1 MTAAAATMSAALHL
15 SDRIKDYG
23 SYAGFACVLGLAVL
37 SLLYFAQAREVK
49 RLREWAG
56 RAPERDAELQAR
68 VTAEAQQRAATPAA
82 VPAAA
87 AAAPAAAAATPA
99 GQAAAAK
106 PATPAAQPAAPAAGG
121 PAPAKPG
128 QPQPAATPGQPQPA
142 ATPGR
147 PSAQPPAPKPGVPAP
162 ATAAAA
168 AAGAAAASPATTKP
182 EAPKDGD
189 GDGAA
194 PPAGAGG
201 GPGSP
206 TPATPSGAN
215 GAVDQPTQIT
225 PAPAAAASAAPKPAP
240 KPGQPLRPP
249 ASPPVAADEHEHSPL
264 RATLM
269 IVGGVLGVIAVVLVL
284 VFTVFSGGGDKKTP
298 NTIGNAPATT
308 PGSSS
313 QGGTSTGSKAAPVAR
328 GDVEVAVL
336 NGTTVPGLAR
346 EVGTKLQNA
355 GFKLGTVT
363 NAPDQARSATVVAYQ
378 PGHVNEARVVARLI
392 HVGTDAVKQIDQST
406 AVVAGQGAFVV
417 VTVGAD
423 QST

>member
-1 MTAAAATMSAALHL
+1 MTAAAATIVAALHV

-68 VTAEAQQRAATPAA
+68 VTAEAQQRAAVPA

-87 AAAPAAAAATPA
+87 PKPATAAATPA
-99 GQAAAAK
+99 GQTATPK
-106 PATPAAQPAAPAAGG
+106 PATAP
-121 PAPAKPG
+121 
-128 QPQPAATPGQPQPA
+128 
-142 ATPGR
+142 
-147 PSAQPPAPKPGVPAP
+147 AQPPAGQPAQQPAGQPAQPPAAAPKPGFPAP

-168 AAGAAAASPATTKP
+168 AAGAAAAASASPAGTATKP
-182 EAPKDGD
+182 EEKKPDAQPDGD
-189 GDGAA
+189 GTT
-194 PPAGAGG
+194 PP
-201 GPGSP
+201 PSTP
-206 TPATPSGAN
+206 KPATPVGASPN

-225 PAPAAAASAAPKPAP
+225 PAPAVAAAAAPATPKPAP

-249 ASPPVAADEHEHSPL
+249 ATSAAVADDEHEPSPL
-264 RATLM
+264 RTTLM

-284 VFTVFSGGGDKKTP
+284 VLVVFNGSDNKPSP
-298 NTIGNAPATT
+298 NTIGGVPASTGT
-308 PGSSS
+308 SSS
-313 QGGTSTGSKAAPVAR
+313 SSNGKSNATKPAPISR
-328 GDVEVAVL
+328 GDVTVAVL

-346 EVGTKLQNA
+346 GAATKLQNA
-355 GFKLGTVT
+355 GFKIGTVP
-363 NAPDQARSATVVAYQ
+363 NAPAQARSATVVAYQ

-392 HVGTDAVKQIDQST
+392 HVGSDAVKPIDQST
-406 AVVAGQGAFVV
+406 AVVAGQDAFVV

-423 QST
+423 QSQ

>member
-128 QPQPAATPGQPQPA
+128 QPQPAATPGQLQPA
-142 ATPGR
+142 ATPG
-147 PSAQPPAPKPGVPAP
+147 PPAAQPSAPKPGVPAP

-206 TPATPSGAN
+206 TPSGAN

>member
-1 MTAAAATMSAALHL
+1 MTADAATILAALHV

-82 VPAAA
+82 APAAA
-87 AAAPAAAAATPA
+87 AAAGKPAAAAATPA

-106 PATPAAQPAAPAAGG
+106 PATPAPTGAP
-121 PAPAKPG
+121 
-128 QPQPAATPGQPQPA
+128 ATPGQQPA
-142 ATPGR
+142 AKPGTPAPTPAG
-147 PSAQPPAPKPGVPAP
+147 QPAAAPKPGVPAP

-168 AAGAAAASPATTKP
+168 AAGAASASPPSAKP
-182 EAPKDGD
+182 DAAKS
-189 GDGAA
+189 GDGATPTPSTPA
-194 PPAGAGG
+194 PATPAGA
-201 GPGSP
+201 SP
-206 TPATPSGAN
+206 SN

-225 PAPAAAASAAPKPAP
+225 PAPASASATPKPAP

-249 ASPPVAADEHEHSPL
+249 PAAPAAEDDHEHSPL

-269 IVGGVLGVIAVVLVL
+269 IVGGVVAAIVVVVVLVL
-284 VFTVFSGGGDKKTP
+284 TVFSGGNDKKSP

-308 PGSSS
+308 PAGSTSGKPSS
-313 QGGTSTGSKAAPVAR
+313 GKTAPISR
-328 GDVEVAVL
+328 GDVTVAVL

-346 EVGTKLQNA
+346 GAGNKLQNA

-363 NAPDQARSATVVAYQ
+363 NAPDQARSATIVAYQ
-378 PGHVNEARVVARLI
+378 AGHQNEARVVARI
-392 HVGTDAVKQIDQST
+392 IGVGADAIKPIDQST
-406 AVVAGQGAFVV
+406 AVVAGQDAFVV

-423 QST
+423 QSQ

>member
-1 MTAAAATMSAALHL
+1 MTAAAATIIAALHV

-68 VTAEAQQRAATPAA
+68 VTAEAQQRAAVPA

-87 AAAPAAAAATPA
+87 PKPATAAATPA
-99 GQAAAAK
+99 GQAATPK
-106 PATPAAQPAAPAAGG
+106 PATAPAQPAQQPA
-121 PAPAKPG
+121 G
-128 QPQPAATPGQPQPA
+128 QPAQQPAA
-142 ATPGR
+142 
-147 PSAQPPAPKPGVPAP
+147 APKPGVPAP

-168 AAGAAAASPATTKP
+168 AAGAAAAASASPAGTTTKP
-182 EAPKDGD
+182 EENKPDVQSDGD
-189 GDGAA
+189 GTT
-194 PPAGAGG
+194 PP
-201 GPGSP
+201 PSTP
-206 TPATPSGAN
+206 KPATPVGASPN

-225 PAPAAAASAAPKPAP
+225 PAPGAAAAPATPKPAP

-249 ASPPVAADEHEHSPL
+249 ATAAAVADDEHGLSPL
-264 RATLM
+264 RTTLM
-269 IVGGVLGVIAVVLVL
+269 IVGGVLGVIVVVLVL
-284 VFTVFSGGGDKKTP
+284 VLVVFNGSDNKPSP
-298 NTIGNAPATT
+298 NTIGGVPASTGT
-308 PGSSS
+308 SSS
-313 QGGTSTGSKAAPVAR
+313 SSNGKSNATKPAPISR
-328 GDVEVAVL
+328 GDVTVAVL

-346 EVGTKLQNA
+346 GAATKLQNA
-355 GFKLGTVT
+355 GFKIGTVT

-392 HVGTDAVKQIDQST
+392 HVGSDAVKPIDQST
-406 AVVAGQGAFVV
+406 AVVAGQDAFVV

-423 QST
+423 QSQ